1 MQLWNFVYISSANED
16 IMFAY
21 DKERLT
27 RLFGEMIARTVTHD
41 TWTWLTTQAAAL
53 NAGASTT
60 LFNIGFVAMPRR
72 TGKTAIALSPEEVT
86 ILREIRPGT
95 RVDDWTIDRL
105 ARVWWLLQRDS
116 AKADYNASIENL
128 FLNGEM
134 NELVALYSALPFL
147 AYPEQWKKRCAEG
160 IRSNIGQ
167 VLEAIMCNNPYPS
180 EQLDEPAWN
189 QLVLKAIFTEKP
201 LLAIY
206 GLKQRANETL
216 AESISAFA
224 HERWAA
230 RRQVNP
236 LVWTCVTNFVDERI
250 FSDIERLLQSVD
262 GNEKIAGAL
271 VCTESNNPTGKKLLD
286 KYPDAAKLLKYAPSW
301 EALSERIRSQG

>member
-1 MQLWNFVYISSANED
+1 
-16 IMFAY
+16 MFAY
-21 DKERLT
+21 DKERLAKM
-27 RLFGEMIARTVTHD
+27 FNEIIARTVSND
-41 TWTWLTTQAAAL
+41 TWTWLTTQAKDL

-72 TGKTAIALSPEEVT
+72 TGKGPLGLTAEEVET
-86 ILREIRPGT
+86 IGEIRKGT
-95 RVDDWTIDRL
+95 KLEDWTIDRL
-105 ARVWWLLQRDS
+105 ARVWWLLQRDGDRE
-116 AKADYNASIENL
+116 DYVFGIENL

-134 NELVALYSALPFL
+134 NELIALYSALPFL
-147 AYPEQWKKRCAEG
+147 AHPEQWKKRCAEG

-201 LLAIY
+201 LLSIY
-206 GLKQRANETL
+206 GLQERANRSL
-216 AESISAFA
+216 ANSISAFA

-236 LVWTCVTNFVDERI
+236 LVWICVTNFIDENLL
-250 FSDIERLLQSVD
+250 SDIERLLQSVD

-271 VCTESNNPTGKKLLD
+271 VCAQNQNNSAKQLLE
-286 KYPDAAKLLKYAPSW
+286 KYPEASKLLKYSSSW
-301 EALSERIRSQG
+301 QALSERMRSQG